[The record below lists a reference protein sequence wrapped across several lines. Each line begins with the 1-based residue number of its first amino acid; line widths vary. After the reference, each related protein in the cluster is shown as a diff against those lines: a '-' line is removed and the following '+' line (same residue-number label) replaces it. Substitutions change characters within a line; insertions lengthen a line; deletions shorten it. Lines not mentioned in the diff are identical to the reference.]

1 MRRHTQT
8 NSLYEYVA
16 CGIFML
22 RCAAMCQSINT
33 PRCYCYYLLIFCD
46 LTLGLHKRHILGSI
60 TALMLCS
67 IFIYGT
73 VSLRRQLL
81 CEYFA
86 MYSLRPKLC
95 RGVCGACVCVMRKF
109 ASVMIC
115 EFDNVSLGSVLVSSW
130 LKRRYSFN

>member
-86 MYSLRPKLC
+86 MYSLLC
-95 RGVCGACVCVMRKF
+95 ATEVVSWCMWCVRVCNAQVCERDDLRVRQCLSGECV
-109 ASVMIC
+109 SV
-115 EFDNVSLGSVLVSSW
+115 
-130 LKRRYSFN
+130 